1 MQGRT
6 SVETPALPEAELRR
20 LGAGLRDCYADLLEE
35 PLPPAMRDA
44 LSRIRDV
51 PHPVPGLLPW
61 HKASMASERPLGH
74 QPFMAL

>member
-6 SVETPALPEAELRR
+6 SVNAPALPESDLRR
-20 LGAGLRDCYADLLEE
+20 LGAGLPDYYADLLEE

-44 LSRIRDV
+44 LSRGRDV
-51 PHPVPGLLPW
+51 PHLLPGLLPW
-61 HKASMASERPLGH
+61 QQAPIGGERPLGH